1 MSVQLLWVGIGCRR
15 GTSRELIETAITQVF
30 SQFGL
35 AENQIAGIATVD
47 RKSHETGL
55 LEYCEAHQFPL
66 LLFSVEELSA
76 IASLH
81 GYVPVVPNPPIDR
94 IGTPSVAEAAAIL
107 ASGSD
112 RLIVPKQVIEN
123 QVTIAIAPILDK
135 LKSIDL
141 AAEHEANCDRFTD
154 FNL

>member
-1 MSVQLLWVGIGCRR
+1 MQLLWVGIGCRR
-15 GTSRELIETAITQVF
+15 GTSRELIESAIAQVLN
-30 SQFGL
+30 QYGL
-35 AENQIAGIATVD
+35 CENQIVGVATVD
-47 RKSHETGL
+47 RKSDETGL

-66 LLFSVEELSA
+66 SLFSVEELSA
-76 IASLH
+76 I
-81 GYVPVVPNPPIDR
+81 VVPNPSIDR

-107 ASGSD
+107 ATGSN
-112 RLIVPKQVIEN
+112 RLIVPKLVIEN
-123 QVTIAIAPILDK
+123 RVTIAIAPILDK

>member
-1 MSVQLLWVGIGCRR
+1 MQLLWVGVGCRR
-15 GTSRELIETAITQVF
+15 GTSRELIESAIAGVLTQY
-30 SQFGL
+30 GL
-35 AENQIAGIATVD
+35 SENQIAGIATLD
-47 RKSHETGL
+47 RKSNETGL
-55 LEYCEAHQFPL
+55 LEYCEAHRLPL
-66 LLFSVEELSA
+66 SLFSVEELSA
-76 IASLH
+76 I
-81 GYVPVVPNPPIDR
+81 VVPNPSIDR

-112 RLIVPKQVIEN
+112 RFIVPKQVIEN
-123 QVTIAIAPILDK
+123 RVTIAIAPILDK